1 LGNVEPN
8 QGVEIRYEQ
17 ELDPVSFEFDLRDN
31 EDHFDANRN
40 VRIAGESSP
49 DFTFLNEL
57 FDFSFTVTPS
67 GSTFGSTISASA
79 QWTGEFIGQ
88 NIEPLR
94 SGLTATPPY
103 FSVSTNGNL
112 AFYTTNAPDH
122 LRLARQNVDTG
133 LPREPLFESKTDD
146 PPPVEPVDTAGE
158 SVTVFNDAIVAD
170 SSSLRVRNITIGSLG
185 SPAVIPAPEAVAGFL
200 PYEPSPDAGTQP
212 GPEIGP
218 GTEMIAE
225 APSTEAIV
233 VQASQS
239 EAAANSSKTQVA
251 ALSHDQY
258 FAVQESRHQAG
269 WSAHSAAAQ
278 SRQHV
283 QPASVSVPVS
293 RQSFAGKQS
302 WTTAGSTVAVPIE
315 PRLRDLLLAS
325 KHSMDRGVGFGEAL
339 VSFNTTSEAP
349 ATTPEAFDALPIA
362 PEVSDR
368 FIATS
373 SQPSVRELLMARYEP
388 LPVLVGVSLLSAH
401 LIADS
406 RTANKKRS
414 TRLKR
419 PTRNLRGF

>member
-1 LGNVEPN
+1 
-8 QGVEIRYEQ
+8 
-17 ELDPVSFEFDLRDN
+17 
-31 EDHFDANRN
+31 
-40 VRIAGESSP
+40 
-49 DFTFLNEL
+49 
-57 FDFSFTVTPS
+57 VTRPH
-67 GSTFGSTISASA
+67 
-79 QWTGEFIGQ
+79 
-88 NIEPLR
+88 
-94 SGLTATPPY
+94 

-146 PPPVEPVDTAGE
+146 PPPVEPVEPVDTAGE
-158 SVTVFNDAIVAD
+158 SVTVFNDAIVAG
-170 SSSLRVRNITIGSLG
+170 SSNLTVRNITIGSLG
-185 SPAVIPAPEAVAGFL
+185 SPAAIPAPEAVAGFL

-218 GTEMIAE
+218 GTEMIAK

-239 EAAANSSKTQVA
+239 EAAANSSETRVA

-258 FAVQESRHQAG
+258 FAVQGSRHRAG

-283 QPASVSVPVS
+283 QPAPVSVPVS
-293 RQSFAGKQS
+293 RQSAGMQS
-302 WTTAGSTVAVPIE
+302 RSTAGSTVAVPIE

-349 ATTPEAFDALPIA
+349 ATTPEANDALPVA